1 MASLIKK
8 SPPKKGWKK
17 TSDGSYISN
26 QAKMASPIK
35 TKEEQIRE
43 VFAKLDTDQ
52 SGFLDAA
59 ELGNFVEQA
68 TGARPSG
75 EEISYMISQLDAD
88 GNGKISFEELLV
100 IAQSREALDLTNQP
114 QLPSLSG
121 EFEAQTCLVIP
132 STGNV
137 GFLVAQAL
145 AKVPNFTVKCGVR
158 KTSHPGVVELVKG
171 LGVEVVECDHSDKAS
186 LAAAMAGVDRVLTY
200 SPTTY
205 ISSWSAAA
213 TNVAAAAKEAGV
225 KCMYWVTGQHTV
237 LNPDSAFVKNRLA
250 ITGPLDA
257 IGMPYVEIRPNNL
270 VSNLYAGR
278 DTILKSGTHYI
289 GYKADRPC
297 VMTHP
302 SDVAQLAATLMTLPV
317 DAHAGK
323 SYNVTGP
330 AAHTAIDVA
339 GMLTRAIQAEESK
352 GRKRVAFRDN
362 LLKVFQEIDT
372 NGDGAISV
380 EELAAAL
387 QKKGYSAEQSAELL
401 KIGDTD
407 KDGNLSPEEFVNS
420 MGRFFDR
427 PAAEKAVI
435 NAVTLPAEAFTGF
448 LKGVGMGDVD
458 IALLLSLF
466 SSFDE
471 GRCGQEAI
479 DTTAFAE
486 IVGRQPMSVETWI
499 KENVGAFMASHWDL
513 VTTHARQD
521 LTLKAA
527 FA

>member
-1 MASLIKK
+1 MYK
-8 SPPKKGWKK
+8 
-17 TSDGSYISN
+17 
-26 QAKMASPIK
+26 AKNPATAKIY
-35 TKEEQIRE
+35 E

-52 SGFLDAA
+52 SGFLDAS
-59 ELGNFVEQA
+59 ELGNFVEQT
-68 TGARPSG
+68 TGARPSD
-75 EEISYMISQLDAD
+75 EEVSYMISQLDAD
-88 GNGKISFEELLV
+88 GDGKISFEELLV
-100 IAQSREALDLTNQP
+100 IAQSREALDIANQP
-114 QLPSLSG
+114 QLPSLAG

-132 STGNV
+132 STGNI

-145 AKVPNFTVKCGVR
+145 AKVPTFTIKCGVR
-158 KTSHPGVVELVKG
+158 KTSHPEVVELVKA

-186 LAAAMAGVDRVLTY
+186 LAAAMVGVDRVLTY
-200 SPTTY
+200 SPTTS
-205 ISSWSAAA
+205 ISRWGAAV

-225 KCMYWVTGQHTV
+225 KCLYWVSGQHTV

-250 ITGPLDA
+250 ITEPLDA
-257 IGMPYVEIRPNNL
+257 VGMPYVEIRPNNL
-270 VSNLYAGR
+270 VSNLYGGR
-278 DTILKSGTHYI
+278 DAILKSGMHYI
-289 GYKADRPC
+289 GYKADTPC
-297 VMTHP
+297 VLTHP

-330 AAHTAIDVA
+330 TALTALDFA
-339 GMLTRAIQAEESK
+339 GMLTEAIQGEEAK

-362 LLKVFQEIDT
+362 LLKVFQDIDT
-372 NGDGAISV
+372 DGNGAISV

-387 QKKGYSAEQSAELL
+387 EKKGYTAEQSAELL
-401 KIGDTD
+401 KSGDTD
-407 KDGNLSPEEFVNS
+407 KDGYMSPEEFVAS

-435 NAVTLPAEAFTGF
+435 TVVALPTEAFTGF
-448 LKGVGMGDVD
+448 LKGAGMGDVD
-458 IALLLSLF
+458 ISLLLSLF

-471 GRCGQEAI
+471 GRCGQEAV

-486 IVGRQPMSVETWI
+486 IVGRQPMGVDTWI

-513 VTTHARQD
+513 VVTHARQD